1 MLSIPCVRSDYAD
14 PDRPDCT
21 TDEDGVTCEDEAA
34 ESCASELG
42 FSIQTIDRS
51 VHVKRVFNLPVHA
64 ADMADEEKKA
74 LLADM
79 FYRDAMPAVVFTT
92 GIETHRCDDPANA
105 EVPACTAQEQGRR
118 RLQLG
123 AGSCPHAT
131 FLSKAAA
138 MKTTCGLEAGAAA
151 LPPSCASTDCAR
163 QLLSLLNDCTES
175 IDRATG
181 EGADFY
187 AALEGSALYAACVE
201 LDQSAATFAAVKVEF
216 RAPSRLVADR
226 LIAEHEKLAA
236 DMATVFTAGC
246 AAPPAGACDG
256 RRQLEHCEQAVDE
269 IAALRA
275 QLRRVTDERAAAVG
289 ERDAA
294 VGELQR
300 VAGELEAAVGELGTV
315 IGERDTLLETV
326 IEQGAFKVSGRQEV
340 SKNFSGVETASAV
353 GVRQQATSSTPEPKW
368 LRLWSL
374 QVRKDQFS
382 TLRTVAAF
390 SADLRLFGL
399 CVWGSG
405 FWVCDFMFCI
415 FGGLQVCPDSSR

>member
-1 MLSIPCVRSDYAD
+1 MVGS
-14 PDRPDCT
+14 
-21 TDEDGVTCEDEAA
+21 AA
-34 ESCASELG
+34 LCA
-42 FSIQTIDRS
+42 
-51 VHVKRVFNLPVHA
+51 
-64 ADMADEEKKA
+64 
-74 LLADM
+74 
-79 FYRDAMPAVVFTT
+79 
-92 GIETHRCDDPANA
+92 
-105 EVPACTAQEQGRR
+105 VPTCTAQEQGRR

-163 QLLSLLNDCTES
+163 QLLSLLDECTES
-175 IDRATG
+175 IDRAAG
-181 EGADFY
+181 EEADFY

-226 LIAEHEKLAA
+226 LITEHEKLAA

-275 QLRRVTDERAAAVG
+275 QLRRVTDERAAAIG

-300 VAGELEAAVGELGTV
+300 VASELEAAVGELGTV

-326 IEQGAFKVSGRQEV
+326 MEQGAFKVSGRQEV

-353 GVRQQATSSTPEPKW
+353 GVRQQATSSTPEPKVSG
-368 LRLWSL
+368 RQEVSKTPGGKETASAGR
-374 QVRKDQFS
+374 VRRNE
-382 TLRTVAAF
+382 T
-390 SADLRLFGL
+390 
-399 CVWGSG
+399 
-405 FWVCDFMFCI
+405 
-415 FGGLQVCPDSSR
+415 SSRRLQADAEADALAAVRTADGAVKACAAAPCALAGACLNGGAGGADAAV